1 MFTSQVL
8 RLWYL
13 LHLVAVYLS
22 LPETGVKHSG
32 GMKVQFLGFL
42 HVDKVCFTAP

>member
-13 LHLVAVYLS
+13 LYLVALYLS
-22 LPETGVKHSG
+22 LLERGIKHSG
-32 GMKVQFLGFL
+32 GMKIQFLGFL
-42 HVDKVCFTAP
+42 HLDKVCFTAL